1 MSKYT
6 TEVRYICEQLSGLKE
21 STDDYKTVIE
31 NARTKVFDF
40 DFPIYKE
47 SYRSVLETKIL
58 KHYYTREIGLE
69 TVGLW
74 KLHLDRKLNEIMPY
88 YNQLYENADFKFNP
102 FHDVD
107 VTVEKDI
114 GRTHTDNTDR
124 DLTRSTDSTSVTT
137 GTNSTDGTGTSH
149 TDTGEWNMYS
159 DTPQGSIVRIDVENN
174 NYLTNAT
181 HDTIDTDGSTTSSV
195 DGEYADNNETDVD
208 ETVAENVDQSGTS
221 TEDYLEHIF
230 GKRGGMTYSKMW
242 LEYREALINID
253 LMVINELADL
263 FMNLW

>member
-6 TEVRYICEQLSGLKE
+6 TEVRFICEQASGLKE

-31 NARTKVFDF
+31 NARSNVFDF

-58 KHYYTREIGLE
+58 KHYYTREIGFE

-74 KLHLDRKLNEIMPY
+74 KLNLDRKLNEIMPY
-88 YNQLYENADFKFNP
+88 YNKLYESADFDFNP

-107 VTVEKDI
+107 VTIERDI

-124 DLTRSTDSTSVTT
+124 DLTRQGTSTSETYGVT
-137 GTNSTDGTGTSH
+137 STDGTGTSS
-149 TDTGEWNMYS
+149 TDTTEWNLYS
-159 DTPQGSIVRIDVENN
+159 DTPQGSIARIDVESN

-181 HDTIDTDGSTTSSV
+181 KDSIDTDGTTTSSV
-195 DGEYADNNETDVD
+195 DGNYADTNENETA
-208 ETVAENVDQSGTS
+208 ESVAENIDQTGNS

-230 GKRGGMTYSKMW
+230 GKRNGMTYSQMW
-242 LEYREALINID
+242 KDYREALINID
-253 LMVINELADL
+253 LMIIDELSDL